1 MKRLILFIY
10 FIVFGNLAHQFEDS
24 NIVIKNPIIKLNYSD
39 ADIAAGY
46 FRIENNSDSTIS
58 FMAIKSDIADIQEIH
73 EVVLEDNIYK
83 MRPVKSGLEI
93 NPNSS
98 LDFKPKSYH
107 IMFYKIKK
115 SFLSEEMVEA
125 KLLFNSNI
133 IIDVEFK
140 VVVGN
145 SHHSH

>member
-1 MKRLILFIY
+1 MKEKKQSYNFFYNFRIRY
-10 FIVFGNLAHQFEDS
+10 SEVDAQGIVFNAHYLTYFDCAITE
-24 NIVIKNPIIKLNYSD
+24 
-39 ADIAAGY
+39 Y

-58 FMAIKSDIADIQEIH
+58 FIAIKSDIADIQEIH
-73 EVVLEDNIYK
+73 EVILEDNIYK
-83 MRPVKSGLEI
+83 MRPIKSGLEI
-93 NPNSS
+93 KPKSS

-115 SFLSEEMVEA
+115 SFLPEEMVKA

-140 VVVGN
+140 VIVGN